1 MKKISTLAVAL
12 MTLGSLVTPAQAD
25 KVLTSTLPSGYYK
38 IKSKKE
44 DATHLK
50 KYVFNDFTVTGNDN
64 NVSLMSATDGDT
76 NNYLWKI
83 TNDGKSA
90 TIGIVNGQGSPITR
104 EDGNHGDKGIKSCSY
119 LTPSN
124 LTDLTNVLFKEY
136 LHSPQDGDGNHKYG
150 TDDVYKGVAFW
161 DKTDNETTRWVLTK
175 VDVDAKAYTVS
186 VVTTST
192 STTKPYI
199 TRTLADGTKEY
210 AFNSGFFISDAD
222 LDKTSLVAS
231 TLEGYETP
239 DIKVD
244 NTKKTVTAY
253 YAKFDDLT
261 ALIASA
267 RELYNTRGVGY
278 PKYASTAHIHF
289 AAAIGAAS
297 GITAESSA
305 KDCAEAYTH
314 LQNAITNYRSTTTDI
329 QMPEDGKVYKMY
341 ALWDD
346 GRKVYAAN
354 IAGHTV
360 NSKFSTKGIVNDCPT
375 DNTGY
380 WIIQKNGDVY
390 TIVSATA
397 DNVFTYVNQAKQA
410 NTAVS
415 VKLEPS
421 RMKEIGRLNL
431 LFTDKFGHIVMQ
443 NDGAQMG
450 EYTKDSATSFTGK
463 WSSEWVFEEV
473 TDFAGQPVN
482 FAAST
487 DGKNYATLNLP
498 YASKL
503 PEGVTAYMAGEVVDN
518 DLNITVYKN
527 AGDVLPAN
535 TPVLLTATSD
545 GSKTFAPAPYVAA
558 EETGFKGTLGATA
571 VTDANVYILS
581 KNGGETVK
589 FFALD
594 ETNNT
599 INANKA
605 YLVLSAPGAQALNFN
620 FGGNTTGIQNAAVEG
635 VNANAPLFDLSG
647 RRVVKAVKGGIYI
660 QNGKKFVK

>member
-12 MTLGSLVTPAQAD
+12 ITMGSLVTPAQAD

-44 DATHLK
+44 ATTHLK

-83 TNDGKSA
+83 TNDGNSA

-104 EDGNHGDKGIKSCSY
+104 EDGDHGAGAGGIKSYSY

-136 LHSPQDGDGNHKYG
+136 LHSSKDEDGNHKYG
-150 TDDVYKGVAFW
+150 TDGVYKGVAYW
-161 DKTDNETTRWVLTK
+161 GGTDNETTRWVLTK

-186 VVTTST
+186 IVTTGTGS
-192 STTKPYI
+192 KPYI
-199 TRTLADGTKEY
+199 TRTLTDGTKEN
-210 AFNSGFFISDAD
+210 AFNSGFFISDVD
-222 LDKTSLVAS
+222 LDKTSLTAS
-231 TLEGYETP
+231 TLEGYKTP
-239 DIKVD
+239 EITVD
-244 NTKKTVTAY
+244 NSKKTITAY

-261 ALIASA
+261 ALITSA
-267 RELYNTRGVGY
+267 RELFNTRGVGY
-278 PKYASTAHIHF
+278 PKYASTAHKQL
-289 AAAIGAAS
+289 AAVIDGAS

-360 NSKFSTKGIVNDCPT
+360 HSKFSTKGILNACPT

-397 DNVFTYVNQAKQA
+397 DNVFTYVNQAQQA

-450 EYTKDSATSFTGK
+450 EYTKDPATSFTGT

-503 PEGVTAYMAGEVVDN
+503 PKGVTAYMADVEGSTVNLTAYKTAGE
-518 DLNITVYKN
+518 
-527 AGDVLPAN
+527 VLPAN

-545 GSKTFAPAPYVAA
+545 GSKTFAPAAYVAA
-558 EETGFKGTLGATA
+558 DNTTGFQGTLAATA
-571 VTDANVYILS
+571 VAANNTYILS
-581 KNGGETVK
+581 QKDGKVN

-594 ETNNT
+594 RDNNT

-605 YLVLSAPGAQALNFN
+605 YLVVSAGGAQALNFN
-620 FGGNTTGIQNAAVEG
+620 FGNTTGIQNAAVEG

>member
-25 KVLTSTLPSGYYK
+25 VVPTSTLPSGYYK

-44 DATHLK
+44 AATHLK

-104 EDGNHGDKGIKSCSY
+104 EDGNHGAGGIKSCSS

-150 TDDVYKGVAFW
+150 PDDVYKGVAYW
-161 DKTDNETTRWVLTK
+161 GGTDNETTRWVLTK

-186 VVTTST
+186 IATTST
-192 STTKPYI
+192 GSKPYI

-222 LDKTSLVAS
+222 LNEASLTAS
-231 TLEGYETP
+231 TLEGYKTP
-239 DIKVD
+239 SITVD
-244 NTKKTVTAY
+244 NTAKTITAY
-253 YAKFDDLT
+253 YAKSDDLT
-261 ALIASA
+261 ALINSA
-267 RELYNTRGVGY
+267 KELLNTRGVGY
-278 PKYASTAHIHF
+278 PLSTSDAYNKFASTI
-289 AAAIGAAS
+289 AAASSIN
-297 GITAESSA
+297 AESSA
-305 KDCAEAYTH
+305 KDCVEAYTN
-314 LQNAITNYRSTTTDI
+314 LQNAITNYRSTTTGI

-341 ALWDD
+341 ALWND
-346 GRKVYAAN
+346 GKKVYAAN
-354 IAGHTV
+354 VAGHTV

-397 DNVFTYVNQAKQA
+397 DNVFTYVDQNAKTT

-415 VKLEPS
+415 VKLESS
-421 RMKEIGRLNL
+421 RMNEFGRFNL
-431 LFTDKFGHIVMQ
+431 LFTNRFGHIVMYK
-443 NDGAQMG
+443 DGSKMG
-450 EYTKDSATSFTGK
+450 EYTTAPATSFSGD

-473 TDFAGQPVN
+473 PTSEFAGQSVTFTP
-482 FAAST
+482 ST
-487 DGKNYATLNLP
+487 DGNNYATLNLP
-498 YASKL
+498 YASTL
-503 PEGVTAYMAGEVVDN
+503 PTGVTAYTAAVEGSTVNLAEYKTAGE
-518 DLNITVYKN
+518 
-527 AGDVLPAN
+527 VLPAN
-535 TPVLLTATSD
+535 TPVLLTATTPD
-545 GSKTFAPAPYVAA
+545 EKTFVPAAYVAA
-558 EETGFKGTLGATA
+558 EETGFKGTLAATA

-581 KNGGETVK
+581 KGNGETVK

-605 YLVLSAPGAQALNFN
+605 YLVVPGGKAQALNFN
-620 FGGNTTGIQNAAVEG
+620 FGNTTGIQNAAVEG

>member
-12 MTLGSLVTPAQAD
+12 ITMGSLVTPAQAD

-44 DATHLK
+44 AATHLK

-83 TNDGKSA
+83 TNDGNSA

-104 EDGNHGDKGIKSCSY
+104 EDGDHGAGAGGIKSYSY

-150 TDDVYKGVAFW
+150 TDDLYKGVAFW

-175 VDVDAKAYTVS
+175 VDVDEKAYTVS

-199 TRTLADGTKEY
+199 TRTLTDGTKEY

-222 LDKTSLVAS
+222 LDKASLTAS

-239 DIKVD
+239 SINVD
-244 NTKKTVTAY
+244 NTAKTVTAY
-253 YAKFDDLT
+253 YAKFDDLK
-261 ALIASA
+261 ALITSA
-267 RELYNTRGVGY
+267 TDLLNTRGIGY
-278 PKYASTAHIHF
+278 PLSTSDTHVHF
-289 AAAIGAAS
+289 AAAIDAAS
-297 GITAESSA
+297 SYTAKSSA
-305 KDCAEAYTH
+305 KDIAEAYTI
-314 LQNAITNYRSTTTDI
+314 LQNAITNYRSTKTDI

-341 ALWDD
+341 GLNGTNKYYAKNGENQNFVVQKIKD
-346 GRKVYAAN
+346 GTYRFVSTSGDQKGYTFDNDKIDLDLKVYRRINFGALNLAS
-354 IAGHTV
+354 GTV
-360 NSKFSTKGIVNDCPT
+360 SIGISSNGSTGKFSNNSYVGTISGV
-375 DNTGY
+375 GY
-380 WIIQKNGDVY
+380 S
-390 TIVSATA
+390 T
-397 DNVFTYVNQAKQA
+397 
-410 NTAVS
+410 
-415 VKLEPS
+415 
-421 RMKEIGRLNL
+421 EI
-431 LFTDKFGHIVMQ
+431 
-443 NDGAQMG
+443 
-450 EYTKDSATSFTGK
+450 Y
-463 WSSEWVFEEV
+463 FEEV
-473 TDFAGQPVN
+473 ADFAGQPVN

-487 DGKNYATLNLP
+487 DSKNYATLNLP

-503 PEGVTAYMAGEVVDN
+503 PEGVTAYKADVEGSTVNLTEYKTAGE
-518 DLNITVYKN
+518 
-527 AGDVLPAN
+527 VLPAN

-545 GSKTFAPAPYVAA
+545 GSKTFAPAAYVAA
-558 EETGFKGTLGATA
+558 DNTTGFQGTLAATA
-571 VTDANVYILS
+571 VAANNTYILS
-581 KNGGETVK
+581 QKDGKVN

-594 ETNNT
+594 GDNNT

-605 YLVLSAPGAQALNFN
+605 YLVVPGGKAQALNFN
-620 FGGNTTGIQNAAVEG
+620 FGNTTGIQNAAVEG